1 MPSSYSRTAAR
12 VEKNIVKIE
21 MISGGAVF
29 EVSVKMTKAA
39 TVYKRF
45 DKLDHARRY
54 RDMLLMQRDR
64 LKKRRR
70 TA

>member
-12 VEKNIVKIE
+12 VEKNIAKIE

-39 TVYKRF
+39 TVCKRF

>member
-12 VEKNIVKIE
+12 VEKNIAKIE

-29 EVSVKMTKAA
+29 EVVVQMTKAA
-39 TVYKRF
+39 KVCKRF